1 MTMSEIASKWQ
12 VVLGLILFIVGAT
25 LTIDSRFDKAGAAA
39 AVQFD
44 FDTYKVEMER
54 NQIKRS
60 IWETQDRLETK
71 KSPEVKKEL
80 QMQIRELK
88 DSLDKADERLLDLK
102 KGKNNVYTNP
112 DKAY

>member
-1 MTMSEIASKWQ
+1 MTMSEVASKWQ

-25 LTIDSRFDKAGAAA
+25 LTIDNRYAKSESLA
-39 AVQFD
+39 AVQSD

-71 KSPEVKKEL
+71 KNVEVKEEL
-80 QMQIRELK
+80 KQQLRELK
-88 DSLDKADERLLDLK
+88 DSLEKADARLKDLK
-102 KGKNNVYTNP
+102 EKK
-112 DKAY
+112 